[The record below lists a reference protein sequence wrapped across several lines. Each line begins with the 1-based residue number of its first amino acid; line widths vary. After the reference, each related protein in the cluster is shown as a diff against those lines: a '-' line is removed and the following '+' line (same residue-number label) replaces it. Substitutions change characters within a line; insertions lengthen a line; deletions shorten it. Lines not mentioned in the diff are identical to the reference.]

1 MTTSTTEAAAA
12 ASERARTMPLN
23 PVDPP
28 AAVIRA
34 LEDAALPRIDAET
47 ARRFVDLDR
56 RFDRT
61 VSALRQELARRQ
73 ERVADDPVRQPA
85 SGWDMT
91 GFLLAMA
98 AAPLLLAARGAGP
111 AGAGLPT
118 PVVVAVSTGL
128 VVAAVVAHVI
138 GAVRARRAG
147 TSVASSRHLVLIS
160 ALVSLAVAGLIL
172 WRTAGHVTPGILMAF
187 GLAALSAVA
196 CIVLFVPSS
205 REARA
210 DAAARRV
217 EREAER
223 ARRADLEI
231 ELTAAIEAARAES
244 WHLLGGL
251 TTAQRDELEAA
262 TTQAVAAL
270 GRRQLLEPAVLKQ
283 LRTAR
288 SGQLRYAVGL

>member
-1 MTTSTTEAAAA
+1 MTAATTAAAAA
-12 ASERARTMPLN
+12 ASERARTMPLT

-73 ERVADDPVRQPA
+73 ERVADDPARQPA

-91 GFLLAMA
+91 GFLLSLA
-98 AAPLLLAARGAGP
+98 AAPLLLSAGGV
-111 AGAGLPT
+111 AGDALPT
-118 PVVVAVSTGL
+118 PVVVAVSAGL
-128 VVAAVVAHVI
+128 VVAAAVAHAI
-138 GAVRARRAG
+138 GAMRARRAG
-147 TSVASSRHLVLIS
+147 TSVASSRHLVLLS
-160 ALVSLAVAGLIL
+160 AIVSLAVAGLIV
-172 WRTAGHVTPGILMAF
+172 WRAAGQVTPGILVAI
-187 GLAALSAVA
+187 GLAVLSAAA
-196 CIVLFVPSS
+196 CIVLFMPSS

-217 EREAER
+217 EREAEGG
-223 ARRADLEI
+223 RRADLEI
-231 ELTAAIEAARAES
+231 ELVAAIEAARAES
-244 WHLLGGL
+244 WALLGGL
-251 TTAQRDELEAA
+251 TAAQRDELDSA
-262 TTQAVAAL
+262 TTQAVSAL
-270 GRRQLLEPAVLKQ
+270 ARRQLLEPAVLKQ
-283 LRTAR
+283 LRTSG

>member
-1 MTTSTTEAAAA
+1 MTASTTEAATA
-12 ASERARTMPLN
+12 ASERARTMPLT

-73 ERVADDPVRQPA
+73 ERVADDPARQPA

-91 GFLLAMA
+91 GFLLSLA
-98 AAPLLLAARGAGP
+98 AAPLLLSAGGV
-111 AGAGLPT
+111 AGDALPT
-118 PVVVAVSTGL
+118 PVVVAVSAGL
-128 VVAAVVAHVI
+128 VVAAAVAHAI
-138 GAVRARRAG
+138 GAMRGRRAG
-147 TSVASSRHLVLIS
+147 TSVASSRPLVLLS
-160 ALVSLAVAGLIL
+160 AIVSLAVAGLIL
-172 WRTAGHVTPGILMAF
+172 WRTAGHVTPGVLVAF
-187 GLAALSAVA
+187 GLAALSSAV

-217 EREAER
+217 EREAEGG
-223 ARRADLEI
+223 RRADLEI
-231 ELTAAIEAARAES
+231 ELVAAIEAARAES
-244 WHLLGGL
+244 WALLGGL
-251 TTAQRDELEAA
+251 TAAQRDELDSA
-262 TTQAVAAL
+262 TTQAVSAL
-270 GRRQLLEPAVLKQ
+270 ARRQLLEPAVLKQ
-283 LRTAR
+283 LRTSG

>member
-1 MTTSTTEAAAA
+1 MTASTTAAVAA
-12 ASERARTMPLN
+12 ASERARTMPLT

-47 ARRFVDLDR
+47 ARRLVDLDR

-73 ERVADDPVRQPA
+73 EHVADNPVRQPA

-91 GFLLAMA
+91 GFLLALA
-98 AAPLLLAARGAGP
+98 AAPLLLAAAGP
-111 AGAGLPT
+111 DAAETALPM
-118 PVVVAVSTGL
+118 PAVVAVSTGL
-128 VVAAVVAHVI
+128 VVAAAVAHAI

-147 TSVASSRHLVLIS
+147 TSVASSRHLVLLS
-160 ALVSLAVAGLIL
+160 AVVSLAVAGLIL
-172 WRTAGHVTPGILMAF
+172 WRAAGDVTPGILVAV
-187 GLAALSAVA
+187 GLAMLSAAA
-196 CIVLFVPSS
+196 CIVVFVPSS

-223 ARRADLEI
+223 ARRADLET
-231 ELTAAIEAARAES
+231 ELAAAIEAARAES
-244 WHLLGGL
+244 WALLGGL
-251 TTAQRDELEAA
+251 TAAQRDELDAA
-262 TTQAVAAL
+262 TTQAVNAL
-270 GRRQLLEPAVLKQ
+270 GRRQLLEPTVLTQ
-283 LRTAR
+283 LRTAQV
-288 SGQLRYAVGL
+288 GQLRYAVGL

>member
-1 MTTSTTEAAAA
+1 M
-12 ASERARTMPLN
+12 
-23 PVDPP
+23 
-28 AAVIRA
+28 IRA

-56 RFDRT
+56 RFDRR

-73 ERVADDPVRQPA
+73 ERVADDPARQPA

-91 GFLLAMA
+91 GFLLALA
-98 AAPLLLAARGAGP
+98 AAPLLIAGGAGG
-111 AGAGLPT
+111 AGAALPT
-118 PVVVAVSTGL
+118 AVVVAVSTGL
-128 VVAAVVAHVI
+128 VVAAAMAHAI

-147 TSVASSRHLVLIS
+147 TSVASSRHLVLLS
-160 ALVSLAVAGLIL
+160 AIVSLAVAALIL
-172 WRTAGHVTPGILMAF
+172 WRAAGQVTPGVLMAL
-187 GLAALSAVA
+187 GLAMLSAA
-196 CIVLFVPSS
+196 TCIVLFVPSS

-223 ARRADLEI
+223 GRRADLET
-231 ELTAAIEAARAES
+231 ELAAAIEAARAES
-244 WHLLGGL
+244 WALLGGL
-251 TTAQRDELEAA
+251 TGRAA
-262 TTQAVAAL
+262 RGARCRHDPGGGRARATPAA
-270 GRRQLLEPAVLKQ
+270 RARACSEQ

>member
-1 MTTSTTEAAAA
+1 MTAATTAAAAA
-12 ASERARTMPLN
+12 ASERARTMPLT

-61 VSALRQELARRQ
+61 VSALRQKLARRQ
-73 ERVADDPVRQPA
+73 ERVADDPARQPA

-91 GFLLAMA
+91 GFLLSLA
-98 AAPLLLAARGAGP
+98 AAPLLLSARGVAGD
-111 AGAGLPT
+111 ALPT
-118 PVVVAVSTGL
+118 PVVVAVSAGL
-128 VVAAVVAHVI
+128 VVAAAVAHAI
-138 GAVRARRAG
+138 GAMRARRAG
-147 TSVASSRHLVLIS
+147 TSVASSRHLVLLS
-160 ALVSLAVAGLIL
+160 AIVSLAVAGLIV
-172 WRTAGHVTPGILMAF
+172 WRAAGQVTPGILVAI
-187 GLAALSAVA
+187 GLAVLSAAA
-196 CIVLFVPSS
+196 CIVLFMPSS

-223 ARRADLEI
+223 GRRADLEI
-231 ELTAAIEAARAES
+231 ELVAAIEAARAES
-244 WHLLGGL
+244 WALLGGL
-251 TTAQRDELEAA
+251 TAAQRDELDSA
-262 TTQAVAAL
+262 TTQAVSAL
-270 GRRQLLEPAVLKQ
+270 ARRQLLEPAVLKQ
-283 LRTAR
+283 LRTSG

>member
-1 MTTSTTEAAAA
+1 MTASTTAAAAA
-12 ASERARTMPLN
+12 ASERARTMPLT

-56 RFDRT
+56 RFDRR

-73 ERVADDPVRQPA
+73 ERVADDPARQPA

-91 GFLLAMA
+91 GFLLALA
-98 AAPLLLAARGAGP
+98 AAPLLIAGGAGA
-111 AGAGLPT
+111 AGAALPT
-118 PVVVAVSTGL
+118 AVVVAVSTGL
-128 VVAAVVAHVI
+128 VVAAAMAHAI

-147 TSVASSRHLVLIS
+147 TSVASSRHLVLLS
-160 ALVSLAVAGLIL
+160 AIVSLAVAGLIV
-172 WRTAGHVTPGILMAF
+172 WRAAGQVTPGVLMAL
-187 GLAALSAVA
+187 GLAMLSAA
-196 CIVLFVPSS
+196 TCIVLFVPSS

-210 DAAARRV
+210 DTAARRV

-223 ARRADLEI
+223 GRRADLET
-231 ELTAAIEAARAES
+231 ELAAAIEAARAES
-244 WHLLGGL
+244 WALLGGL
-251 TTAQRDELEAA
+251 TAAQREELDAA

>member
-1 MTTSTTEAAAA
+1 MTAATTAAAAA
-12 ASERARTMPLN
+12 ASERARTMPLT

-73 ERVADDPVRQPA
+73 ERVADDPARQPA

-91 GFLLAMA
+91 GFLLSLA
-98 AAPLLLAARGAGP
+98 AAPLLLSAGGV
-111 AGAGLPT
+111 AGDALPT
-118 PVVVAVSTGL
+118 PVVVAVSAGL
-128 VVAAVVAHVI
+128 VVAAAVAHAI
-138 GAVRARRAG
+138 GAMRARRAG
-147 TSVASSRHLVLIS
+147 TSVASSRHLVLLS
-160 ALVSLAVAGLIL
+160 AIVSLAVAGLIV
-172 WRTAGHVTPGILMAF
+172 WRAAGQVTPGILVAI
-187 GLAALSAVA
+187 GLAVLSAAA
-196 CIVLFVPSS
+196 CIVLFMPSS

-223 ARRADLEI
+223 GRRADLEI
-231 ELTAAIEAARAES
+231 ELVAAIEAARAES
-244 WHLLGGL
+244 WALLGGL
-251 TTAQRDELEAA
+251 TAAQRDELDSA
-262 TTQAVAAL
+262 TTQAVSAL
-270 GRRQLLEPAVLKQ
+270 ARRQLLEPAVLKQ
-283 LRTAR
+283 LRTSG